1 MGPRA
6 NYECKTC
13 QVTYQD
19 LPIEAVRC
27 PVCGHK
33 RGFRRLYDMVN
44 VGQTGGTAKIV
55 DAMLEVEMARQG
67 HIKGTN
73 HRPDYRSLATAL
85 PMNMFGAQAGTPAVP
100 GGQLHPAM
108 KVVGGPKPLIV
119 AKHDAKLT

>member
-6 NYECKTC
+6 NYECRKC

-19 LPIEAVRC
+19 LPIESVRC
-27 PVCGHK
+27 PVCGLK

-44 VGQTGGTAKIV
+44 VGQTGGKAKIV
-55 DAMLEVEMARQG
+55 DQMLEVEMSRQG

-73 HRPDYRSLATAL
+73 HRPDYRSLACAL
-85 PMNMFGAQAGTPAVP
+85 PGNLLGAGAGDKAVS
-100 GGQLHPAM
+100 GGQLHPVM
-108 KVVGGPKPLIV
+108 KTLGGPKAMVV